1 MTQTHPVLTCCIMK
15 SLSPKV
21 EQVLLYDMRSVTQ
34 LPGMEEGGA
43 YASWLYGYNGSR
55 WSSRLCWRG
64 PEGQS
69 VYCPNNVCPAQM
81 LELQRQGSQKQW
93 QSSRHCGQPACRSS
107 HGMDPCEFSERFREW
122 ANVMDRWYMSKQ
134 FFFQIENYIF
144 GVIHKR
150 DMGYL
155 DEIRQI

>member
-1 MTQTHPVLTCCIMK
+1 MK

-69 VYCPNNVCPAQM
+69 VYCPQQRLPCPNAWTSTPRVSKSNDRAAGTAAN
-81 LELQRQGSQKQW
+81 QRAAAATAW
-93 QSSRHCGQPACRSS
+93 IL
-107 HGMDPCEFSERFREW
+107 
-122 ANVMDRWYMSKQ
+122 ANSASGFVNGPMSWTGDTCLNS

-144 GVIHKR
+144 WCHSQERYGVFRLNSSDLKSW
-150 DMGYL
+150 YL
-155 DEIRQI
+155 RQ